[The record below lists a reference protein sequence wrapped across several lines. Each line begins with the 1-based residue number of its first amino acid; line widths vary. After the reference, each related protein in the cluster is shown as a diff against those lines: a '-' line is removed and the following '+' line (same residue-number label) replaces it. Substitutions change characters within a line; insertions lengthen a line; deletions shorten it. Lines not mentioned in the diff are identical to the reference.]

1 MEDGPMDEMP
11 RRVSL
16 IQGLAA
22 RLKEFLGTLPTEA
35 WELPSAC
42 ELWQVRDVVAHLTGG
57 AERQIESMAR
67 GLRGDASPPP
77 TFAPMDVA
85 TMPARNAR
93 RDVVLRERLGKNLLA
108 TFATRYDQLGE
119 LLARFSPHDWGKPCW
134 HARRGVMPAREYVDL
149 RIQELAVHDWDIHWA
164 IEPEPHLDPE
174 SVPLLLEMVPTWL
187 GMIFHPGP
195 RLPSP
200 LVYRFEIT
208 GWPSRRHLVI
218 VEGDAFRV
226 TPGSEEQADV
236 VLRCD
241 AETYLLWAYGRLST
255 ADAVAQGRLAVAG
268 DTQLAEQFQERFK
281 GL

>member
-1 MEDGPMDEMP
+1 MDEMA

-16 IQGLAA
+16 IQRLAG
-22 RLKEFLGTLPTEA
+22 RLREFLGALPTEA

-42 ELWQVRDVVAHLTGG
+42 DLWQVRDVVAHVTGG

-85 TMPARNAR
+85 TMAAHNAR
-93 RDVVLRERLGKNLLA
+93 RDIVLRERLGEGLLA
-108 TFATRYDQLGE
+108 TFATRFDQLGE
-119 LLARFSPHDWGKPCW
+119 LLAKFGPQDWVKPCW
-134 HARRGVMPAREYVDL
+134 YARRGVLPARDYVDL
-149 RIQELAVHDWDIHWA
+149 RIQELAVHDWDIRWA

-174 SVPLLLEMVPTWL
+174 SVPLLLEEAPTWL
-187 GMIFHPGP
+187 GMSFRPGP

-200 LVYRFEIT
+200 LVYRFDVT
-208 GWPSRRHLVI
+208 GQPSRRHLVV
-218 VEGDAFRV
+218 VEGDSFRV
-226 TPGSEEQADV
+226 IPGSEAEADV

-241 AETYLLWAYGRLST
+241 PETYLLLVCGRLRAT
-255 ADAVAQGRLAVAG
+255 GAVAEGRLAVAG
-268 DTQLAEQFQERFK
+268 DARLVEQFQEWFG

>member
-1 MEDGPMDEMP
+1 MDEMA

-16 IQGLAA
+16 IHGLAE
-22 RLKEFLGTLPTEA
+22 RLKKLLGTLPTEG

-57 AERQIESMAR
+57 AERQIESMGR
-67 GLRGDASPPP
+67 GLRGDASPSP

-85 TMPARNAR
+85 TMSAHNAR
-93 RDVVLRERLGKNLLA
+93 RDVALRERLGEELLA
-108 TFATRYDQLGE
+108 AFVARYDQLGE
-119 LLARFSPHDWGKPCW
+119 LLARFGPQDWEKGCW
-134 HARRGVMPAREYVDL
+134 HARRGVMPAREYLDL
-149 RIQELAVHDWDIHWA
+149 RIQELAVHDWDIRWA
-164 IEPEPHLDPE
+164 IEPEPHLDPD

-187 GMIFHPGP
+187 GMSFRPGP

-200 LVYRFEIT
+200 LVYRFEIM
-208 GWPSRRHLVI
+208 GWPSRRHLVV
-218 VEGDAFRV
+218 VEGDAFQV
-226 TPGSEEQADV
+226 TPGSEGQADV

-255 ADAVAQGRLAVAG
+255 ADAVAQGRLAMAG
-268 DTQLAEQFQERFK
+268 DIQLSEQFQERFK